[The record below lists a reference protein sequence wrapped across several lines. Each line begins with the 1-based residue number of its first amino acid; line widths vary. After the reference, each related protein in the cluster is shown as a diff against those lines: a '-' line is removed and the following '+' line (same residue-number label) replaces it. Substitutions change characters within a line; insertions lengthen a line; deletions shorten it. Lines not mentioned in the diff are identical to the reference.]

1 MGSRASTL
9 NRQKIPKRKTEK
21 MWTFSLLSFAIISQS
36 LAQFS
41 TEDDDLFVVYDY
53 FNDGD
58 SSHKQPPSCILATFK
73 AKLILDDGIELD
85 ILPTNLTEISTNNH
99 TCGDQHQTLELFW
112 DEDSAMNLSFTRQ
125 PNSTAFYFLDRVQLR
140 KFSAISEDNGRMDI
154 SADSG
159 PNLNLFK
166 TPRFFAYVCQ
176 EPLNVSLPVN
186 VSTHG
191 VKFIEPKATLQL
203 TQVKFEAFREDRYY
217 DDITHLKYDCI
228 RGWPYLII
236 EVSICSIVTI
246 LALVT
251 IFTLLRRYKSR
262 SPKKLYK
269 PMK

>member
-1 MGSRASTL
+1 MS
-9 NRQKIPKRKTEK
+9 IF
-21 MWTFSLLSFAIISQS
+21 WLLLLAPIISQS

-85 ILPTNLTEISTNNH
+85 ILPSNLTWISTHNH
-99 TCGDQHQTLELFW
+99 TCGEEHQTLELFW
-112 DEDSAMNLSFTRQ
+112 DEDSSMILSFTRE

-140 KFSAISEDNGRMDI
+140 CKFSAISEDNFGRMDI

-159 PNLNLFK
+159 ANLNLFK

-217 DDITHLKYDCI
+217 DDITHLRYDCI
-228 RGWPYLII
+228 KGWPYLVV
-236 EVSICSIVTI
+236 EVTICSIVTI
-246 LALVT
+246 LAIVT
-251 IFTLLRRYKSR
+251 IFQLLRRYKSR

-269 PMK
+269 PAK